1 MKAGNPPSNLTLVP
15 LPPACPELN
24 VKVGEDEFD
33 MVVTSMPYTASFLA
47 AAAFVVFILVSL
59 SNFFVDFEG
68 FGGRSAQRRK

>member
-1 MKAGNPPSNLTLVP
+1 LTF
-15 LPPACPELN
+15 